1 MPHLLAAVVQGVQQ
15 NNQFSTFVLP
25 ASLKMAAP
33 KEKDGRPGKPA
44 GKESQPLII
53 AKTAAEEQRLKL
65 ERLMRNPDKPAPI
78 PERPKDWNP
87 RAPPEFV
94 RDVMGSSAGA
104 GSGEFHVYRH
114 LRRREYQRQDF
125 LDRMTEKENQKA
137 ADERTAKRKKKRD
150 KLKQKK
156 LMAKKSKLES
166 KTDEDPQDSS
176 SSSEQEEQEHEA
188 EDDADVP
195 SFIMGKR

>member
-1 MPHLLAAVVQGVQQ
+1 M
-15 NNQFSTFVLP
+15 
-25 ASLKMAAP
+25 SLKMAAP

-53 AKTAAEEQRLKL
+53 AKTPAEEQRLKL
-65 ERLMRNPDKPAPI
+65 ERLMRNPDKPAPV
-78 PERPKDWNP
+78 PERPKEWNP

-125 LDRMTEKENQKA
+125 LDRMTEKQRLDYEYQDKLLENQRQA
-137 ADERTAKRKKKRD
+137 EERTAKRKKKRE

-156 LMAKKSKLES
+156 LMAKKVKVES
-166 KTDEDPQDSS
+166 ETAEDNNESASS
-176 SSSEQEEQEHEA
+176 SDKEEPDHEA

-195 SFIMGKR
+195 SFVMGKR